1 MISVIFYIK
10 TYISLYEKHHKGI
23 SDIFKLLKITKLFI
37 HWYIATLRTFW
48 CNNNKFLELIL
59 TLNCVRNSFIPGVLC
74 KSISSQTASAKFW
87 ILCGMNFFDPI
98 VSHLEWTQSFEDYF
112 NCPSSSH
119 LFSSFFQLLF
129 CNENILILL
138 NNLITISFGH
148 LNKHLSPNVI
158 STNEY
163 FKFLFTSKL

>member
-1 MISVIFYIK
+1 MTFLSLWKSQNYLYIID
-10 TYISLYEKHHKGI
+10 TLQ
-23 SDIFKLLKITKLFI
+23 LLKNILI
-37 HWYIATLRTFW
+37 Y
-48 CNNNKFLELIL
+48 NKYKFSELIL

-74 KSISSQTASAKFW
+74 KSISSLTASAKFW
-87 ILCGMNFFDPI
+87 ILCGMNSFDPI

-158 STNEY
+158 SSNEY
-163 FKFLFTSKL
+163 FTFLFTSKL